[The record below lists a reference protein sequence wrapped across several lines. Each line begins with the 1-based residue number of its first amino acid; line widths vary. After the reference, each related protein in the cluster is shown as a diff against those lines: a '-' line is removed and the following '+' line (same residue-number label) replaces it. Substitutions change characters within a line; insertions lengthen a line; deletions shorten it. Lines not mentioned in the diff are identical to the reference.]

1 MDLHDANLNKLTLKE
16 NIMFNANKA
25 QNANEK
31 LHKEIKKTWTKLTD
45 DNIKLYSTKPADFF
59 AKLKEKHNVSKEDA
73 KKKIA
78 QLEKDCGCGS
88 VKAA

>member
-1 MDLHDANLNKLTLKE
+1 MQGADLNETTKKDITM
-16 NIMFNANKA
+16 INANKE
-25 QNANEK
+25 QNAHEK

-45 DNIKLYSTKPADFF
+45 DNVKLYATKPDDFF
-59 AKLKEKHNVSKEDA
+59 AKLKEKHSVSKEDA

-88 VKAA
+88 AKAA